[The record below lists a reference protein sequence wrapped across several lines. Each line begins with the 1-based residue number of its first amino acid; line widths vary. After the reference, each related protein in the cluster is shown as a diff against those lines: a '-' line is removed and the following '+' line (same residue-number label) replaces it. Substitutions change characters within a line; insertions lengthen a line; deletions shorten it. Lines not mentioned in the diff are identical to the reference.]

1 MLVLIKGKTM
11 NGFNK
16 LIVCLLLLNTL
27 ACTRQIVKET
37 EGEGLFLIYR
47 GVPKLIVG
55 KLQIW
60 RNLDTY
66 LASEKNRIP
75 DSAYRL
81 ISAFN
86 EKFLILRLGVFS
98 KNTEFFIENITY
110 ENVGTELIINLQDIS
125 SNMGK
130 VSDIGYP
137 IFIMNRNI
145 EQIQIYTNDSE
156 AFLTN
161 I

>member
-1 MLVLIKGKTM
+1 M

-16 LIVCLLLLNTL
+16 LVLCFFLLST
-27 ACTRQIVKET
+27 ACVKQAVKES
-37 EGEGLFLIYR
+37 EGDGLFLIYR

-60 RNLDTY
+60 KNLDTY
-66 LASEKNRIP
+66 LSSEKNRIP
-75 DSAYRL
+75 ESAYKL

-86 EKFLILRLGVFS
+86 EKFLILRLGIFS
-98 KNTEFFIENITY
+98 KNTEFFVENITY

-125 SNMGK
+125 SNLGK

-137 IFIMNRNI
+137 IFIMNRQI
-145 EQIQIYTNDSE
+145 KKIQIYTNNSR

>member
-1 MLVLIKGKTM
+1 M

-16 LIVCLLLLNTL
+16 LVLCLILLSS
-27 ACTRQIVKET
+27 ACVKQVIKEA

-47 GVPKLIVG
+47 GVPKVVITRF
-55 KLQIW
+55 QIW
-60 RNLDTY
+60 KTLEIY
-66 LASEKNRIP
+66 LKSEKNRIP
-75 DSAYRL
+75 ESAYRL

-86 EKFLILRLGVFS
+86 EKFLVLRLGRFS

-110 ENVGTELIINLQDIS
+110 ENVGTELIVNLQDIS
-125 SNMGK
+125 SNLGK

-137 IFIMNRNI
+137 IFIMNKKI
-145 EQIQIYTNDSE
+145 KQIKIYTNNSQV
-156 AFLTN
+156 FLTN

>member
-1 MLVLIKGKTM
+1 M
-11 NGFNK
+11 NGFKK
-16 LIVCLLLLNTL
+16 LVVCLILLNT
-27 ACTRQIVKET
+27 ACVKQEIKDS

-47 GVPKLIVG
+47 GVPKVIIG
-55 KLQIW
+55 KLQVW
-60 RNLDTY
+60 KTLDIY

-75 DSAYRL
+75 ESAYRL

-86 EKFLILRLGVFS
+86 EKFLILRLGIFS
-98 KNTEFFIENITY
+98 KNIEFFIENITY
-110 ENVGTELIINLQDIS
+110 ENEGTELIINLQDIS
-125 SNMGK
+125 SNLGK

-137 IFIMNRNI
+137 IFIMNRAI
-145 EQIQIYTNDSE
+145 EQIKIYTNNNQ

>member
-1 MLVLIKGKTM
+1 M

-16 LIVCLLLLNTL
+16 LVLCFILLST
-27 ACTRQIVKET
+27 ACVKQTIKESEES

-55 KLQIW
+55 KLQVW
-60 RNLDTY
+60 KNLDIY

-75 DSAYRL
+75 NSAYRL

-86 EKFLILRLGVFS
+86 EKFLILRLGIFS
-98 KNTEFFIENITY
+98 KNIEFFVENIIY
-110 ENVGTELIINLQDIS
+110 ENEGTELIINLQDIS
-125 SNMGK
+125 LNLGK

-137 IFIMNRNI
+137 IFIMNRKI
-145 EQIQIYTNDSE
+145 KQIKIYTNNNQ

>member
-1 MLVLIKGKTM
+1 M

-16 LIVCLLLLNTL
+16 LVLCLILLSS
-27 ACTRQIVKET
+27 ACVKQAIKES

-47 GVPKLIVG
+47 GVPKVFTTKFQVWKTLKI
-55 KLQIW
+55 
-60 RNLDTY
+60 Y
-66 LASEKNRIP
+66 LESEKNNIP
-75 DSAYRL
+75 ESTYRL

-86 EKFLILRLGVFS
+86 ANFLVLRLGRFS

-110 ENVGTELIINLQDIS
+110 ENAGIDLIINLKNVN
-125 SNMGK
+125 SNLGK

-137 IFIMNRNI
+137 IFIMNRSI
-145 EQIQIYTNDSE
+145 KQIKIYTNNNQ

>member
-1 MLVLIKGKTM
+1 M

-16 LIVCLLLLNTL
+16 LVICLILLSS
-27 ACTRQIVKET
+27 ACVKQAIKDS

-47 GVPKLIVG
+47 GVPKVVTT
-55 KLQIW
+55 KFQVW
-60 RNLDTY
+60 KTLDIY
-66 LASEKNRIP
+66 LTSEKDNIP
-75 DSAYRL
+75 ESTYRL

-86 EKFLILRLGVFS
+86 EKFLILRLGIFS
-98 KNTEFFIENITY
+98 KNTEFFVENITY
-110 ENVGTELIINLQDIS
+110 ENAGIELIINLKSVD
-125 SNMGK
+125 SNLGK

-137 IFIMNRNI
+137 IFIMNRQI
-145 EQIQIYTNDSE
+145 KKIQIYTNNSR

>member
-1 MLVLIKGKTM
+1 M

-16 LIVCLLLLNTL
+16 LILCLLLLSV
-27 ACTRQIVKET
+27 ACVKKEIKES

-55 KLQIW
+55 KLQVW
-60 RNLDTY
+60 ETLDIY
-66 LASEKNRIP
+66 LTSEKNRIP

-86 EKFLILRLGVFS
+86 EKFLILRLGIFS
-98 KNTEFFIENITY
+98 KNAEFFIENITY
-110 ENVGTELIINLQDIS
+110 ENAGTELIINLQDIS
-125 SNMGK
+125 SNLGK

-145 EQIQIYTNDSE
+145 EQIKIYTNNNQ